1 MKLLAVDDDPIFL
14 GVLRPMLAALGKDDV
29 TIAQSGAEALAK
41 LSLETEE
48 FDCLLFDIQMPGMS
62 GVELCRQ
69 VRSIPAYRRT
79 PIVMI
84 TAMTGKRFIDDA
96 FLAGATDYITKPL
109 DPVDLKA
116 RLGMVDHLLNERRL
130 AAALERKF
138 DQRDDAVS
146 INVDFETPFPIPGF
160 DRGIDY
166 LALQNYLLMLGNK
179 QMYATAAIGFSVQ
192 NASLFYR
199 KATASGFVNML
210 GDVASAITDATK
222 SEQMMIAYAGSGNFV
237 AVLSAN
243 PSTDPED
250 LQMLVRLGVE
260 DFASFYAADRLPLPQ
275 VNVGPLVRASFFGL
289 FNPTSI
295 LENAVT
301 VAQSRQEAKSRSWWN
316 AA

>member
-14 GVLRPMLAALGKDDV
+14 GVLRPMLTALGKDDV
-29 TIAQSGAEALAK
+29 TFAQSGAEALEK
-41 LSLETEE
+41 LSLAPEQ
-48 FDCLLFDIQMPGMS
+48 FDCLLLDIQMPGMS

-69 VRSIPAYRRT
+69 VRSMPAYRRT

-96 FLAGATDYITKPL
+96 FSAGATDYITKPL

-116 RLGMVDHLLNERRL
+116 RLGMVDRLLNERRI

-138 DQRDDAVS
+138 DQRSDAVS
-146 INVDFETPFPIPGF
+146 IRVDFDTAFPIPGF
-160 DRGIDY
+160 DRGIDH

-179 QMYATAAIGFSVQ
+179 QMYSTAALGFSVQ
-192 NASLFYR
+192 NASLFYQ
-199 KATASGFVNML
+199 KASAAGFVNML
-210 GDVASAITDATK
+210 GDVAAAISDAAK
-222 SEQMMIAYAGSGNFV
+222 AEQMMIAYAGGGNFV
-237 AVLSAN
+237 AVVSGT
-243 PSTDPED
+243 PSMDSEE
-250 LQMLVRLGVE
+250 LEMLVRLGVE

-275 VNVGPLVRASFFGL
+275 VNVGPLVRTSFFGL

-301 VAQSRQEAKSRSWWN
+301 LAQSRHEAKSKSWWN